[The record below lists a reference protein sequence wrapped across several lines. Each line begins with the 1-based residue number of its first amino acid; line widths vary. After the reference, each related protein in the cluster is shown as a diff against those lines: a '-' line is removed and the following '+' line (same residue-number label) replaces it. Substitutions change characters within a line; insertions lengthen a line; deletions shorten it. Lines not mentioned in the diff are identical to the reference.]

1 MTLTD
6 LERWDARDPFF
17 RQIHSYHLADNGQ
30 IEMVTHVGEGL
41 VWKGQN
47 VTCLKG
53 EDPNAPKILVTL

>member
-1 MTLTD
+1 MSVLMTLTD

-41 VWKGQN
+41 V
-47 VTCLKG
+47 
-53 EDPNAPKILVTL
+53 